1 MSVTKASQYTTGYAP
16 SESQGMR
23 PNIPEALVFLIYF
36 LAAND
41 AGSEKP
47 DPAVAV
53 IIFGVQQCVILILLM
68 MSQHLAP

>member
-23 PNIPEALVFLIYF
+23 PNIPEALGLFIYF

-41 AGSEKP
+41 AGSEK
-47 DPAVAV
+47 A
-53 IIFGVQQCVILILLM
+53 
-68 MSQHLAP
+68 